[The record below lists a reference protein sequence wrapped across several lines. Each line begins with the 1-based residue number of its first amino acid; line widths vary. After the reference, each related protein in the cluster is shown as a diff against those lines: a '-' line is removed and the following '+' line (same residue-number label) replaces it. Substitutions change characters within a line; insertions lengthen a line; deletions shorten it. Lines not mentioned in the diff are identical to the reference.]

1 MRLLF
6 CILCLLLAA
15 CVGPKSQDAVSKFNE
30 KVKEKPF
37 TVVVTY
43 SNECPVCILYTSVL
57 KDLFQSLPKDSF
69 QCILL
74 KVNDSE
80 KWDFFDST
88 FVNAEKS
95 NISAIEKDALD
106 VVKSV
111 GLTMFPEVAILNAQ
125 GKIQYS
131 GAIDNRVKDLS
142 AMHFRPEKSDEF
154 LKNALQQLREHKAV
168 EISQT
173 AAKGC
178 YIEFPKKP

>member
-15 CVGPKSQDAVSKFNE
+15 CVGPKPHDAVNQFNE
-30 KVKEKPF
+30 KVKENPF

-57 KDLFQSLPKDSF
+57 KQLFQSLPKDSF
-69 QCILL
+69 QCMLL
-74 KVNDSE
+74 KVNDYE

-88 FVNAEKS
+88 FINGEKS

-111 GLTMFPEVAILNAQ
+111 GLTMFPEVAILNVQ
-125 GKIQYS
+125 GKILYS

-142 AMHFRPEKSDEF
+142 AMHFRPEKADEF
-154 LKNALQQLREHKAV
+154 LKNAIQQIREHKTIQ
-168 EISQT
+168 ISHT

-178 YIEFPKKP
+178 YIEFPKNP

>member
-15 CVGPKSQDAVSKFNE
+15 CVGSKSQDAVSKFNE
-30 KVKEKPF
+30 KVIEKPF

-57 KDLFQSLPKDSF
+57 KDLFQSLSKDSF

-88 FVNAEKS
+88 FVNGEKS
-95 NISAIEKDALD
+95 NISAIEKNALE
-106 VVKSV
+106 VAKSL
-111 GLTMFPEVAILNAQ
+111 GLTMFPEVAILNIKGQ
-125 GKIQYS
+125 KLYS
-131 GAIDNRVKDLS
+131 GAIDNRVKELG

-154 LKNALQQLREHKAV
+154 LKNAIQQIRNHRDVAV
-168 EISQT
+168 SHT
-173 AAKGC
+173 PAKGC